1 MGKRRKKGEGSVRQ
15 RKDGR
20 WEGRVVIGYDEK
32 GLPRTK
38 NVLAKTKRECQEKLK
53 QLRETVTGPRTEKV
67 RPEMP
72 FGEWLDFWYQNYVK
86 PQIRPTTQ
94 ANYEAKIYQ
103 HTIPELGK
111 IPLNQLAQKD
121 LQQFYARMKTS
132 GRLIRTEQF
141 GKGLS
146 DSMVRGLHAACRSA
160 LEKAVQE
167 ELIRTNPALGC
178 KLPPKRGREMQVLG
192 REELQRFL
200 IQAQAEGYFELFLLD
215 LCTGLRRGEL
225 LALQWDDLDFKTG
238 TLTVNKQVYEVK
250 GQLQVS
256 VPKTRASI
264 RRLVLPPGVVEVL
277 RAYRETVDSRW
288 MFPSPV
294 KEDMPMTPGA
304 VRRRLQIIL
313 ERAGCKRI
321 RFHDLRHT
329 FATLS
334 LESGMD
340 VKTLSAM
347 LGHVSA
353 ATTLDIYTHVTGDMQ
368 TEAAA
373 KIDRGLGNEVREN
386 PAQAEQGSVEDFQP
400 VLGRKRKSGTGC
412 ITQINDYLFEGRYSP
427 TWPDGTKHSKCVYAH
442 TREECEEK
450 LKVLI
455 QQLNAERKAIQDRL
469 RGIPSPEKLTKKQ
482 RQIWEYMR
490 ICPDE
495 TNYST
500 IAKGAKVTRHT
511 VARWYAIVKEMV
523 YGNSNNHSLCHS
535 PDLKNWIR

>member
-53 QLRETVTGPRTEKV
+53 QLRETVIGPRTEKV

-103 HTIPELGK
+103 HIIPELGK
-111 IPLNQLAQKD
+111 VPLNQLAQKD

-132 GRLIRTEQF
+132 GWLIRTEQF

-146 DSMVRGLHAACRSA
+146 DSMVRGLHAARRSA

-167 ELIRTNPALGC
+167 ELIRTNPAVGC

-200 IQAQAEGYFELFLLD
+200 IQAQTEGYYELFLLD

-225 LALQWDDLDFKTG
+225 LALQWDDLDFKSG
-238 TLTVNKQVYEVK
+238 TLTVNKRVYEVK
-250 GQLQVS
+250 GQLRVS
-256 VPKTRASI
+256 VPKPRASI

-277 RAYRETVDSRW
+277 RQYRETVNSRW

-294 KEDMPMTPGA
+294 KEDTPMTPGA
-304 VRRRLQIIL
+304 VRRWLQIIL

-334 LESGMD
+334 LENGMD

-368 TEAAA
+368 SEAAA
-373 KIDRGLGNEVREN
+373 KIDRGLGNKVDEES
-386 PAQAEQGSVEDFQP
+386 QEYSSQTIDFQP
-400 VLGRKRKSGTGC
+400 VLGRKRKLGSGC
-412 ITQINDYLFEGRYSP
+412 ITQINDHLFEGRYSP
-427 TWPDGTKHSKCVYAH
+427 IWPDGKRHAKNVYAK
-442 TREECEEK
+442 TRKECEKK
-450 LKVLI
+450 LKALI
-455 QQLNAERKAIQDRL
+455 REMQAERQALRDQA
-469 RGIPSPEKLTKKQ
+469 RGITPPDKLTKTQKK
-482 RQIWEYMR
+482 IWTYMKFH
-490 ICPDE
+490 PDV
-495 TNYST
+495 TSYRA
-500 IAKGAKVTRHT
+500 IARGAGVTRHT
-511 VARWYAIVKEMV
+511 AAKWYEMIRGMLGRVA
-523 YGNSNNHSLCHS
+523 
-535 PDLKNWIR
+535 

>member
-103 HTIPELGK
+103 HIIPELGK

-121 LQQFYARMKTS
+121 LQQFYARMKTG

-167 ELIRTNPALGC
+167 ELIRTNPAVGC

-200 IQAQAEGYFELFLLD
+200 IQAQAEGYYELFLLD

-294 KEDMPMTPGA
+294 KEDVPMTPGA

-334 LESGMD
+334 LENGMD

-368 TEAAA
+368 TEAAS
-373 KIDRGLGNEVREN
+373 KIDRGLGNEVLES
-386 PAQAEQGSVEDFQP
+386 PEQAEQDPAANFQP
-400 VLGRKRKSGTGC
+400 VLGRKRKSGSGC
-412 ITQINDYLFEGRYSP
+412 ITQINDHLFEGRYSP

-455 QQLNAERKAIQDRL
+455 QQLNAERKVILDRL

-482 RQIWEYMR
+482 RQIWEYMNFHS
-490 ICPDE
+490 DE
-495 TNYST
+495 TNYSV
-500 IAKGAKVTRHT
+500 IARGATVTRHT
-511 VARWYAIVKEMV
+511 VTKWYEMIQGTV
-523 YGNSNNHSLCHS
+523 TYAV
-535 PDLKNWIR
+535 

>member
-53 QLRETVTGPRTEKV
+53 QLRETMTGPRTEKV
-67 RPEMP
+67 RPEMA

-103 HTIPELGK
+103 HIIPELGK

-121 LQQFYARMKTS
+121 LQQFYARMKTA

-167 ELIRTNPALGC
+167 ELIRTNPAVGC

-200 IQAQAEGYFELFLLD
+200 IQAQAEGYYELFLLD

-225 LALQWDDLDFKTG
+225 LALQWDDLDFKSG
-238 TLTVNKQVYEVK
+238 TLTVNKRVYEVK
-250 GQLQVS
+250 GQLRVS

-277 RAYRETVDSRW
+277 RQYRETVNSRW

-294 KEDMPMTPGA
+294 KEDTPMTPGA
-304 VRRRLQIIL
+304 VRRWLQIIL

-334 LESGMD
+334 LENGMD
-340 VKTLSAM
+340 VKTLSSM

-368 TEAAA
+368 SEAAA
-373 KIDRGLGNEVREN
+373 KIDWGLGNKVDEES
-386 PAQAEQGSVEDFQP
+386 QEYSSQTIDFQP
-400 VLGRKRKSGTGC
+400 VLGRKRKLGSGC
-412 ITQINDYLFEGRYSP
+412 ITQINDHLFEGRYSP
-427 TWPDGTKHSKCVYAH
+427 IWPDGKRHAKNVYAK
-442 TREECEEK
+442 TREECEKK
-450 LKVLI
+450 LKALI
-455 QQLNAERKAIQDRL
+455 REMQAERQALRDQA
-469 RGIPSPEKLTKKQ
+469 RGITPPDKLTKTQKK
-482 RQIWEYMR
+482 IWTYMKFH
-490 ICPDE
+490 PDV
-495 TNYST
+495 TSYRA
-500 IAKGAKVTRHT
+500 IARGAGVTRHT
-511 VARWYAIVKEMV
+511 AAKWYEMIRGMLGRVA
-523 YGNSNNHSLCHS
+523 
-535 PDLKNWIR
+535 